1 MTSPLLSDVYRC
13 RPKARPR
20 YHKCEQ
26 KYDRSRGALA
36 GTLPCLFAALMTLC
50 SYESFLSQTDW
61 RSITELPTSH
71 KISRLDFTCKLWIVP
86 LTTDQLCLWT
96 SFYARGGWVNL
107 KSEPVRGDR
116 PQNWP
121 KKLKTSR
128 IRIYFPTC
136 CREVLAKAVF
146 FCFLILRWNIFYT
159 DALLPYSTPIS
170 TISAMRTEGQRF
182 VWGSSKAVFHF
193 SKCGKDQDFVWLC
206 CNSDKNSRMNQ
217 LQSLLHDSLIATG
230 HVQHCAIIRRKDT
243 SLRASTVGFSVRL

>member
-36 GTLPCLFAALMTLC
+36 GTSPCLFAALMTLC
-50 SYESFLSQTDW
+50 SCESFLSQTDW

-121 KKLKTSR
+121 KKLKTGR

-182 VWGSSKAVFHF
+182 VWGSSKAVLTFQNVERTRILCGYVVILTGIQEWINFKVFYTTLWLQLVTF
-193 SKCGKDQDFVWLC
+193 SIAPSFDEKTPLSGQA
-206 CNSDKNSRMNQ
+206 Q
-217 LQSLLHDSLIATG
+217 L
-230 HVQHCAIIRRKDT
+230 
-243 SLRASTVGFSVRL
+243 GFR